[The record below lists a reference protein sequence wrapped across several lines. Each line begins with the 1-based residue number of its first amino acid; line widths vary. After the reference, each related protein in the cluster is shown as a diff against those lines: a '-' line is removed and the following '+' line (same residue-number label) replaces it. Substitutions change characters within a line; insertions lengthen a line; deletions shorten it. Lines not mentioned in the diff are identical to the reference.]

1 MTVFARLLRR
11 CFTIAILLAASHAF
25 AQNYPDKPIHLVV
38 PFSPG
43 GGSDLLARLIAEP
56 LSQRLGQTVIVD
68 NKPGAN
74 AAIGADFVAKA
85 PADGYTLLYTPPGP
99 QITNPSLMAK
109 LPYDPAKDLVPVVRL
124 GVFVAVLVVHPS
136 VPANNVRELIAY
148 AKANPGILNFSSPGV
163 ASANHLGGEYLKAR
177 AGIDIVHVPYKGSA
191 PALQDLLSGRVQM
204 TIDTLAVL
212 LPHIRSGA
220 LRPIAV
226 AALERS
232 PSLVDVPTLAET
244 IENFDASSLSYIS
257 VPAGTPPLIIER
269 LNREVNAILTMP
281 NIRARLLEMGVA
293 TSPSTQ
299 DDIKRQVE
307 SEHQKWKKVIDAA
320 GVKPG

>member
-1 MTVFARLLRR
+1 M
-11 CFTIAILLAASHAF
+11 AAHAL
-25 AQNYPDKPIHLVV
+25 AQNYPDKTIRFVV
-38 PFSPG
+38 PFAPG
-43 GGSDLLARLIAEP
+43 GGSDLMARLITEP
-56 LSQRLGQTVIVD
+56 LSQRLGQSVIVD

-109 LPYDPAKDLVPVVRL
+109 LPYDPVKDLVPVVRL

-136 VPANNVRELIAY
+136 VPATNVRELIAY
-148 AKANPGILNFSSPGV
+148 AKANPGKLNFSSPGI

-212 LPHIRSGA
+212 LPHIKSGA
-220 LRPIAV
+220 LRPIAI
-226 AALERS
+226 AAL
-232 PSLVDVPTLAET
+232 
-244 IENFDASSLSYIS
+244 
-257 VPAGTPPLIIER
+257 
-269 LNREVNAILTMP
+269 
-281 NIRARLLEMGVA
+281 
-293 TSPSTQ
+293 
-299 DDIKRQVE
+299 
-307 SEHQKWKKVIDAA
+307 
-320 GVKPG
+320 

>member
-1 MTVFARLLRR
+1 MKVLTRFLQQCFAIATLLM
-11 CFTIAILLAASHAF
+11 ASHAF
-25 AQNYPDKPIHLVV
+25 AQNYPDKSIRLVV

-43 GGSDLLARLIAEP
+43 GGSDLVARLIAEP

-99 QITNPSLMAK
+99 QITNPSLRAK
-109 LPYDPAKDLVPVVRL
+109 LPYDPVKDLIPVVRL
-124 GVFVAVLVVHPS
+124 GVFVALLVVHPS

-148 AKANPGILNFSSPGV
+148 AKANPGKLNFSSPGV
-163 ASANHLGGEYLKAR
+163 ASANHLGGEYLKSR
-177 AGIDIVHVPYKGSA
+177 AEIDIVHVPYKGSA

-212 LPHIRSGA
+212 LPHIKSGA

-232 PSLVDVPTLAET
+232 ASLVDVPTLAET
-244 IENFDASSLSYIS
+244 LEGFDASSLSYLS
-257 VPAGTPPLIIER
+257 VPAGTPPL
-269 LNREVNAILTMP
+269 VHP
-281 NIRARLLEMGVA
+281 GDARHSCSASGDGRSDE
-293 TSPSTQ
+293 P
-299 DDIKRQVE
+299 E
-307 SEHQKWKKVIDAA
+307 Y
-320 GVKPG
+320 PGRYQTPGGK

>member
-1 MTVFARLLRR
+1 
-11 CFTIAILLAASHAF
+11 
-25 AQNYPDKPIHLVV
+25 
-38 PFSPG
+38 
-43 GGSDLLARLIAEP
+43 
-56 LSQRLGQTVIVD
+56 VIVD

>member
-1 MTVFARLLRR
+1 MTAHNRFLQRFL
-11 CFTIAILLAASHAF
+11 TIAALFMAAHAL
-25 AQNYPDKPIHLVV
+25 AQNYPDKTIRFVV
-38 PFSPG
+38 PFAPG
-43 GGSDLLARLIAEP
+43 GGSDLMARLITEP
-56 LSQRLGQTVIVD
+56 LSQRLGQSVIVD

-109 LPYDPAKDLVPVVRL
+109 LPYDPVKDLVPVVRL

-136 VPANNVRELIAY
+136 VPATNVRELIAY
-148 AKANPGILNFSSPGV
+148 AKANPGKLNFSSPGI

-212 LPHIRSGA
+212 LPHIKSGA
-220 LRPIAV
+220 LRPIAI
-226 AALERS
+226 AALDRS
-232 PSLVDVPTLAET
+232 PSLPDVPTLAET
-244 IENFDASSLSYIS
+244 LDGFDASSLSYLS
-257 VPAGTPPLIIER
+257 VRVGTSPAIAER
-269 LNREVNAILTMP
+269 LNREVNAILAMP
-281 NIRARLLEMGVA
+281 AIRARLLDMGVA

-299 DDIKRQVE
+299 DEIKRQVE

-320 GVKPG
+320 GVKPE